1 MTSSSSLRFG
11 GGLRLGREE
20 EDGDFDRN
28 KANSTAVDLEGGNDE
43 SLFESPGSPEQF
55 SARTTPPR
63 RRGGK
68 TAKGSKPYHRV
79 TTPKTV
85 PRTGSQML
93 SRKLDDVLANQQ
105 EILKG
110 MAKLQHMLEDVQ
122 QTKAKQRG
130 AAQQKLEVSND
141 VRNLVRQGYDYAV
154 NTQGKA
160 KWNGAK
166 GMTATSE
173 ANNATTQAVLE
184 FVQGLLPGY
193 GDKIGMVKA
202 AVTTYFGSKRKE
214 ERRETKGKSE
224 KHKKQ
229 CSRNTRI
236 AKKLQ
241 HRLSALRAKTSYD
254 PSIKQKV
261 QRVLLTEYMSSE
273 DSGDSDE
280 EEKTFKTRPIPW
292 QSDLFTR
299 YKRELDFKY
308 SKMQTDLAR
317 RQSVKRVP
325 GPPSTSKVK
334 KPILSEQDDW
344 ICKQL

>member
-1 MTSSSSLRFG
+1 MTRPVWTTAWIPRRLGTACRLAGHVGSIRHATLGAKSECFSYRLFLAPYTGKKMTSSSSLRFG

-68 TAKGSKPYHRV
+68 TGKGSKPYHRV
-79 TTPKTV
+79 TTP
-85 PRTGSQML
+85 
-93 SRKLDDVLANQQ
+93 
-105 EILKG
+105 
-110 MAKLQHMLEDVQ
+110 
-122 QTKAKQRG
+122 
-130 AAQQKLEVSND
+130 
-141 VRNLVRQGYDYAV
+141 NLVRQGYDYAV

-236 AKKLQ
+236 AKITKL
-241 HRLSALRAKTSYD
+241 
-254 PSIKQKV
+254 
-261 QRVLLTEYMSSE
+261 
-273 DSGDSDE
+273 
-280 EEKTFKTRPIPW
+280 
-292 QSDLFTR
+292 DL
-299 YKRELDFKY
+299 
-308 SKMQTDLAR
+308 
-317 RQSVKRVP
+317 
-325 GPPSTSKVK
+325 
-334 KPILSEQDDW
+334 
-344 ICKQL
+344 